1 MTEYVDGKAIAGEIA
16 DTLQKKIESENVTP
30 RIDIV
35 MVGENPV
42 TESFIRAKKRF
53 ADKVGVECVVHTIP
67 VEVTTQEVLTRIETL
82 VPKTQGI
89 VVQLPLPEH
98 IDTHAVLS
106 AVPVSRDIDVLN
118 EETLA
123 RYRDGTTPF
132 VPPVAGALERILET
146 HNVELEDTPVT
157 VVGRGRLVGIPTEIF
172 LKKKG
177 AIVTMVDSTSSDE
190 EFRAALMSAKVV
202 VAGAGVPNLI
212 QHEMVSDDVV
222 LIDAGTS
229 RSKNSIKGD
238 VAPECA
244 LRASLISPTPG
255 GVGPMTVAVLF
266 ENAVAAL
273 HATEVGITESE

>member
-16 DTLQKKIESENVTP
+16 DTLRTKMEGEKIVP
-30 RIDIV
+30 RVDIV
-35 MVGENPV
+35 MVGENSV
-42 TESFIRAKKRF
+42 TESFIRAKKHF

-67 VEVTTQEVLTRIETL
+67 VEVTTQEVLSRIETL

-132 VPPVAGALERILET
+132 VPPVAGAIERILEKYD
-146 HNVELEDTPVT
+146 VALENTQVT

-172 LKKKG
+172 LKKQG
-177 AIVTMVDSTSSDE
+177 AVVTVVDSTSSDE
-190 EFRAALMSAKVV
+190 EFRAALAGAKVV
-202 VAGAGVPNLI
+202 IAGAGVPNLI
-212 QHEMVSDDVV
+212 QHEMLSDDVV

-255 GVGPMTVAVLF
+255 GVGPVTVAILF
-266 ENAVAAL
+266 ENAVKALGAA
-273 HATEVGITESE
+273 EVGITTEE